1 MNKYLFFVI
10 IIIGDIMN
18 NKFLF
23 LVMLLILPITG
34 KCLTPEEKLDKIKS
48 VKEGDTYYIDVK

>member
-1 MNKYLFFVI
+1 
-10 IIIGDIMN
+10 MN

-48 VKEGDTYYIDVK
+48 VKEGDTYYIDG